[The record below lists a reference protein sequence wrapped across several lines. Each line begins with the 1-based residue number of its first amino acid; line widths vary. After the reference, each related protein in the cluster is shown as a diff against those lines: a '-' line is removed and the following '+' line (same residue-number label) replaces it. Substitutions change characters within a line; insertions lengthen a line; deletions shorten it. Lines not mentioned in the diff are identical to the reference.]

1 MKCDWLRYLLEP
13 AVSNV
18 SITTSM
24 TIILYYLSCP
34 ADVLLLAKGFARVLC
49 LVHQCQAADTEAED
63 SVEQS
68 DAEVP
73 EHIAQ
78 LRFLSWPLCQ
88 IWFYAR
94 TSC

>member
-1 MKCDWLRYLLEP
+1 M
-13 AVSNV
+13 
-18 SITTSM
+18 
-24 TIILYYLSCP
+24 
-34 ADVLLLAKGFARVLC
+34 LC

-94 TSC
+94 SSQC